1 MPAARIC
8 ARQVAPVSPLA
19 KPFEVL
25 VYVLLPPP
33 VFVCVRERER
43 MSVWVSERVSV
54 CERENVCVCVRSRGK
69 HRLMRRPD
77 VLGL

>member
-33 VFVCVRERER
+33 VFVCVCERER

-54 CERENVCVCVRSRGK
+54 CVRENVCVCVFVRAASTGCEGA
-69 HRLMRRPD
+69 MQAF
-77 VLGL
+77 